1 TSAASREYA
10 WVLCNLCMSKV
21 FLRKSASVGDDVE
34 DLETFGLADA
44 DHVERALAGDTY
56 RFPAVGTCGFT
67 LAELDQ
73 PEAAVGP
80 EHGNVRVLVVDLRDG
95 EAAALHRL
103 PEITGARNFGRHFR
117 RHRGSS
123 RAAVLLRPRI
133 RARD

>member
-1 TSAASREYA
+1 MQNGRRCSAFDTDSLGGGRSSVTLTYLVLTSAASREYA

-21 FLRKSASVGDDVE
+21 FLTKSASVGDDVE
-34 DLETFGLADA
+34 DFETFGLADA

-56 RFPAVGTCGFT
+56 RFPAVGTRGFT

-95 EAAALHRL
+95 EAAAL
-103 PEITGARNFGRHFR
+103 
-117 RHRGSS
+117 
-123 RAAVLLRPRI
+123 
-133 RARD
+133 